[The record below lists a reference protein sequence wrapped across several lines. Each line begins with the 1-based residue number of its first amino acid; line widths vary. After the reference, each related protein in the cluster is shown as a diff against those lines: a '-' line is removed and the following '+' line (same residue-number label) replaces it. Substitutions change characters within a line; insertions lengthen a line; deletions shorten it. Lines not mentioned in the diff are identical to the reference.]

1 VVAADAGPWI
11 GLSCPARE
19 PAMTATPPAR
29 HFIFQFF
36 ELFEDYTNIYP
47 VDAVYG
53 AVPTV
58 AKLVSCSEARF

>member
-1 VVAADAGPWI
+1 
-11 GLSCPARE
+11 
-19 PAMTATPPAR
+19 MTATPPAR